1 MVDIEQRRSWE
12 QPVVDVHNPK
22 YLCSLAVC
30 SECVST
36 AEPKQ
41 LLTVAGPAWGPAPG
55 SQKRLRKE
63 MVGGCDRSAKRGR
76 W

>member
-1 MVDIEQRRSWE
+1 MVVDIEQRRSWE
-12 QPVVDVHNPK
+12 QPVVDVYNPK
-22 YLCSLAVC
+22 YLVVC